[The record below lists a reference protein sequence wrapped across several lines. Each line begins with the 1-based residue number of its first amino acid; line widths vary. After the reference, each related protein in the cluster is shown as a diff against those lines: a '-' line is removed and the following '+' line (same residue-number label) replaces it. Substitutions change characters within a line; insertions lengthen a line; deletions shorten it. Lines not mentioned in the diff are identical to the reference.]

1 MSLTAFLAVGV
12 GGAFGA
18 LCRNKATSFLKP
30 LFPKRFPFPTLC
42 INLVSCTLAGIL
54 LAIQMQINDIMY
66 LALTMGF
73 LGGFST
79 LSTMN
84 FEAVELVSQRHY
96 TEGLGYLAAT
106 YASTIG
112 AAALGFALTL
122 NFAS

>member
-1 MSLTAFLAVGV
+1 MSVAAFLAVGI

-18 LCRNKATSFLKP
+18 RCRSKATSLLKP
-30 LFPKRFPFPTLC
+30 RFPGQFPLPTLF
-42 INLVSCTLAGIL
+42 INLVSCTLAGAL
-54 LAIQMQINDIMY
+54 MAIQMQLDSIVY

-96 TEGLGYLAAT
+96 AEGLGYLAAT

-112 AAALGFALTL
+112 AAALGFFLATLLT
-122 NFAS
+122 S

>member
-1 MSLTAFLAVGV
+1 MNVSAFLAVGI

-18 LCRNKATSFLKP
+18 LCRSKATSLLKP
-30 LFPKRFPFPTLC
+30 RFPGQFPLPTLF
-42 INLVSCTLAGIL
+42 INLVSCTLAGAL
-54 LAIQMQINDIMY
+54 MAIQMQLDSIVY

-84 FEAVELVSQRHY
+84 FEAVELVSQRQY
-96 TEGLGYLAAT
+96 AEGLGYLAAT

-112 AAALGFALTL
+112 AAALGFFLATL
-122 NFAS
+122 LAS

>member
-1 MSLTAFLAVGV
+1 MSVAAFLAVGI

-18 LCRNKATSFLKP
+18 FCRSKATSFLKP
-30 LFPKRFPFPTLC
+30 LFPGRFPLPTLF
-42 INLVSCTLAGIL
+42 INLLSCTLAGAL
-54 LAIQMQINDIMY
+54 MAFQMQLDGIVH

-96 TEGLGYLAAT
+96 KEG
-106 YASTIG
+106 IG
-112 AAALGFALTL
+112 SVSYTHLDVYKRQLLSQQA
-122 NFAS
+122 